1 MTVTIARKSVPL
13 DKDDL
18 QVLEAL
24 AQPGSDEA
32 LALIDLTGAPL
43 GSQSS
48 EAQRLHALIAA
59 GRKAMQDKALEI
71 AFERQAA
78 FEKDHPDCQE
88 WRRVMQGRHMR
99 PFMDGQTEAGA
110 A

>member
-32 LALIDLTGAPL
+32 LALFDLTGAPL

-48 EAQRLHALIAA
+48 EAQRLHALVAA
-59 GRKAMQDKALEI
+59 GRQAMEKRALEI
-71 AFERQAA
+71 ASAREVE
-78 FEKDHPDCQE
+78 FEKNDPECQA
-88 WRRVMQGRHMR
+88 WIRSRRARRRRM
-99 PFMDGQTEAGA
+99 PFLDEATAGA